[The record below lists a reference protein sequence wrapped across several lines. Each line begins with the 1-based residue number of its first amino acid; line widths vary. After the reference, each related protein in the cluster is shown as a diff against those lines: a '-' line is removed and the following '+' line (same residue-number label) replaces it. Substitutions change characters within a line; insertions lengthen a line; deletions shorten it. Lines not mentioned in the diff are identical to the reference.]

1 MNFFTETEA
10 AVLAI
15 LQAAEGAEAIQT
27 WEDELREVLFTGEQ
41 LSKGFR
47 LAELPAVMVTT
58 SQDPTRSSQ
67 FTSGEIRYVIPV
79 QILLVTAAGKK
90 EEARG
95 AVLGLMRTLESALH
109 QARRS
114 DSLGPNSFISDD
126 LVSSHVIVQD
136 RPYHYAVGNI
146 TAMVTKVV
154 EV

>member
-1 MNFFTETEA
+1 MNFFTETEM
-10 AVLAI
+10 AVLSI
-15 LQAAEGAEAIQT
+15 LQAAQGAEEIHT
-27 WEDELREVLFTGEQ
+27 WEDELREVLFSGEQ

-67 FTSGEIRYVIPV
+67 FTSGEIRYAIPV
-79 QILLVTAAGKK
+79 QVLLITAAQQK
-90 EEARG
+90 EDARSML
-95 AVLGLMRTLESALH
+95 LGLMRTLERALH

-114 DSLGPNSFISDD
+114 DSLGPNTFIADD

-136 RPYHYAVGNI
+136 RPYHFAVGNI

>member
-1 MNFFTETEA
+1 MNFFTETEN
-10 AVLAI
+10 AVLAV
-15 LQAAEGAEAIQT
+15 LQGAAGADAVQT

-79 QILLVTAAGKK
+79 QILLITAAAKK
-90 EEARG
+90 EDART
-95 AVLGLMRTLESALH
+95 AVLGLMRAMEAALH
-109 QARRS
+109 AARRS
-114 DSLGPNSFISDD
+114 DSLGPNSFIADD

-136 RPYHYAVGNI
+136 RPYHFAVGNI

-154 EV
+154 EA

>member
-1 MNFFTETEA
+1 MNFFTETEN
-10 AVLAI
+10 AVLAV
-15 LQAAEGAEAIQT
+15 LQGAAGADAVQT

-79 QILLVTAAGKK
+79 QILLITAAQKK
-90 EEARG
+90 EDART
-95 AVLGLMRTLESALH
+95 AVLGLMRAMEAALH
-109 QARRS
+109 AARRS
-114 DSLGPNSFISDD
+114 DSLGPNSFIADD

-136 RPYHYAVGNI
+136 RPYHFAVGNI

-154 EV
+154 EA